1 MKQIVGQACTHCE
14 KNISVIFQAKECP
27 QCERPYHVD
36 CFDKAPGCVE
46 CGPNPIAPKKED
58 VASGEEDAPSDKE
71 RAAVLIAAFAFIIF
85 LAVFFGIKSKVDEQ
99 DIPDRPEATIK
110 TKFGDIVIRLYSD
123 KAPKTV
129 ANFIKLAN
137 QKFYDGIIFHRVMPG
152 FMVQTGDPEGTGRGG
167 PGYSFADEFHKSL
180 SHNRAGIV
188 SMANS
193 GPNTNGS
200 QFFITVGAA
209 RHLDGRHSIFGE
221 VVKGM
226 DVVKKIVMLERSGG
240 NNRPIDPPKMLSV
253 TIKELEAPK
262 ESEKKSDKD
271 SKKK

>member
-27 QCERPYHVD
+27 QCKRPYHVD
-36 CFDKAPGCVE
+36 CFEKAPGCVE
-46 CGPNPIAPKKED
+46 CGPNPTAP
-58 VASGEEDAPSDKE
+58 APETTQTDDENAQSDRE
-71 RAAVLIAAFAFIIF
+71 RTVVLMAAIAFIIF
-85 LAVFFGIKSKVDEQ
+85 LGVFFGLKSAVDEH
-99 DIPDRPEATIK
+99 DVPDRPEATIK
-110 TKFGDIVIRLYSD
+110 TEFGEIVIRLYSD

-167 PGYSFADEFHKSL
+167 PGYSFPDEFHKSL

-200 QFFITVGAA
+200 QFFITVAAA

-226 DVVKKIVMLERSGG
+226 DVVKKIVMLERTGRA
-240 NNRPIDPPKMLSV
+240 NRPVNPPKMLSV
-253 TIKELEAPK
+253 RIKEAKPAPAG
-262 ESEKKSDKD
+262 EKKADEP
-271 SKKK
+271 KKK

>member
-1 MKQIVGQACTHCE
+1 MKQIVGQACVHCE
-14 KNISVIFQAKECP
+14 KNISVIFQAKPCP
-27 QCERPYHVD
+27 QCERPYHVE
-36 CFDKAPGCVE
+36 CFEKAPGCVE
-46 CGPNPIAPKKED
+46 CGPNPVAPATTPDYQD
-58 VASGEEDAPSDKE
+58 VQSSQEEKE
-71 RAAVLIAAFAFIIF
+71 RTQVIVAAIVFVVLLGGFF
-85 LAVFFGIKSKVDEQ
+85 LAKSTIQ
-99 DIPDRPEATIK
+99 SPDIPDRPQATIK
-110 TKFGDIVIRLYSD
+110 TKYGDIVIALYSD

-137 QKFYDGIIFHRVMPG
+137 QKFYDGVIFHRVIPG

-200 QFFITVGAA
+200 QFFITVAQA

-221 VVKGM
+221 VIEGM
-226 DVVKKIVMLERSGG
+226 DVVKKIVLLERDGRD
-240 NNRPIDPPKMLSV
+240 RPIDPPKMLSV
-253 TIKELEAPK
+253 TIKELEG
-262 ESEKKSDKD
+262 D
-271 SKKK
+271 SKGAKKAKDKK

>member
-36 CFDKAPGCVE
+36 CFEKAPGCVA
-46 CGPNPIAPKKED
+46 CGPNPVAPTPEANKDGDET
-58 VASGEEDAPSDKE
+58 ASEEKE
-71 RAAVLIAAFAFIIF
+71 RAMVLMGAVAFIIF
-85 LAVFFGIKSKVDEQ
+85 IGVFFALKSAVDKQ

-110 TKFGDIVIRLYSD
+110 TEFGDIVIRLYSD

-200 QFFITVGAA
+200 QFFITVGKA

-226 DVVKKIVMLERSGG
+226 EVVNKIVMLERSGG
-240 NNRPIDPPKMLSV
+240 NNRPINPPKMLSV
-253 TIKELEAPK
+253 TIEEAK
-262 ESEKKSDKD
+262 SAKTAEKKK
-271 SKKK
+271 